1 MAGYSVELTVRSLPA
16 IYAER
21 VLKFVAPTMEG
32 TRHVEF
38 YLLWVQHLLTTHGQH
53 LKQAGAQATPLLL
66 SLQKSLNRR
75 HEDLSKLYVF
85 FWKSR
90 VTVTLILLALLQ
102 L

>member
-38 YLLWVQHLLTTHGQH
+38 YLLWVQHLLTAHGQH
-53 LKQAGAQATPLLL
+53 LRQAGAQATPLLL

-75 HEDLSKLYVF
+75 HEDLSKLYGFYFHLPIFLLMVF
-85 FWKSR
+85 
-90 VTVTLILLALLQ
+90 LQ